1 MNDEVDELC
10 TICGKGDPVESDNG
24 LSSDD
29 GHDVDTTNRVSVDSM

>member
-10 TICGKGDPVESDNG
+10 TICEGGPVESDNG

-29 GHDVDTTNRVSVDSM
+29 GHDVDTTIEFQWIV